1 MTECPPAHRT
11 TSRTYY
17 RPVETRTLILKRQN
31 PRNIDVVRRH
41 QWWLLITVA
50 VVILRFQVDESGS
63 GARAGVL
70 YLRLTRLDTS
80 MSGVFWGWREDLP
93 CRPPL
98 AQSRCHS
105 HHDGVCVY

>member
-31 PRNIDVVRRH
+31 PQNIDVVRRH

-50 VVILRFQVDESGS
+50 VVILRFQVVESGS
-63 GARAGVL
+63 EPALV
-70 YLRLTRLDTS
+70 YLRLTRVDTTT
-80 MSGVFWGWREDLP
+80 GVFLGRREDLP
-93 CRPPL
+93 CCPPL